1 MMSISNVI
9 VCLQFELSTSLSFD
23 QSKMSVT
30 RTAIRLLNNIKQIR
44 NINYRCLSHTYNTY
58 KQKNSDSFN
67 RKYFYGGI
75 LAASATGVITYFSS
89 RERVLAASVVSLNG
103 RRDTFNFI
111 ADVVAVS
118 APSVVY
124 IEINDGKRLDL
135 YTGKPITLSNGSGF
149 IVKEDGLILT
159 NAHVVVNKPNA
170 IVTVRLMVSFIFVVL
185 WLHHFPLRLLFFLL
199 LLKFL

>member
-1 MMSISNVI
+1 
-9 VCLQFELSTSLSFD
+9 
-23 QSKMSVT
+23 MSVT
-30 RTAIRLLNNIKQIR
+30 RTVLRLLNNNIKNIK
-44 NINYRCLSHTYNTY
+44 NINYGCLSRTYNTY
-58 KQKNSDSFN
+58 QQYTSDNFN
-67 RKYFYGGI
+67 RKYFYSGI
-75 LAASATGVITYFSS
+75 LAATATGVITYFSFK
-89 RERVLAASVVSLNG
+89 ERVSAASAITLNG
-103 RRDTFNFI
+103 RRDKYNFI

-170 IVTVRLMVSFIFVVL
+170 IVTVRLMVCFYFFNVVL
-185 WLHHFPLRLLFFLL
+185 WLHHFLLSWYLAYNML
-199 LLKFL
+199 CS